1 MTGYLLI
8 ESRDWFG
15 AGGTDALLDL
25 ASGLSQDGQ
34 DVTLFLV
41 QNGVFSARAGAAS
54 ERLARLAEAGVEIL
68 ADVFSLKER
77 GISHNRMDATVRA
90 APLGVVIDHLGA
102 GRKAIWH

>member
-8 ESRDWFG
+8 ESRDWFESG
-15 AGGTDALLDL
+15 ETNSLLDL
-25 ASGLSQDGQ
+25 ASGLSQDGE

-41 QNGVFSARAGAAS
+41 QNGVLSARSGAAS
-54 ERLARLAEAGVEIL
+54 KKLAQLAESGVEIL

-77 GISHNRMDATVRA
+77 GISHNRMDSTVRA

>member
-15 AGGTDALLDL
+15 TGDCEALLDL
-25 ASGLSQDGQ
+25 ASGLSRDGQ
-34 DVTLFLV
+34 DVTLLLV
-41 QNGVFSARAGAAS
+41 QNGVLSARTGAAS
-54 ERLARLAEAGVEIL
+54 KRLARLAESGVEIL

-77 GISHNRMDATVRA
+77 GISHNRMDPTVRA
-90 APLGVVIDHLGA
+90 APRGVVIDHLGA